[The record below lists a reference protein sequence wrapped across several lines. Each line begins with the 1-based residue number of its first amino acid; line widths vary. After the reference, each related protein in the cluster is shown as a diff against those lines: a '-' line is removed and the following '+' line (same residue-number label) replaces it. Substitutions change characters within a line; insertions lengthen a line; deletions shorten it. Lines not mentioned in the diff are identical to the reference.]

1 MSLQNARFVSKADI
15 NDINEADAVV
25 FLAGVVAAF
34 EDAEIDQRRCFE
46 TEALEDRHP
55 KFLGGVLDAFLGE
68 GKLQLGYADHIII
81 LTLILM
87 FIFRTVRSEPCHKP
101 LIEGVACQDS

>member
-34 EDAEIDQRRCFE
+34 EDAEIDQRRCFD

-81 LTLILM
+81 LTLI
-87 FIFRTVRSEPCHKP
+87 
-101 LIEGVACQDS
+101 